1 MLRSGYLTMR
11 RKPRGGVLLFHNN
24 ILRGCMTEDREKA
37 MIYILSFF
45 KNRMAAVNKH
55 NVDKAKELIGLHEI
69 SVSELINKYVELVYK
84 NS

>member
-1 MLRSGYLTMR
+1 
-11 RKPRGGVLLFHNN
+11 
-24 ILRGCMTEDREKA
+24 MTNDREKA

-55 NVDKAKELIGLHEI
+55 NVSQVKELISTHEI
-69 SVSELINKYVELVYK
+69 SVSELVNKYVELVYK

>member
-1 MLRSGYLTMR
+1 M
-11 RKPRGGVLLFHNN
+11 N
-24 ILRGCMTEDREKA
+24 EDRTKA

-69 SVSELINKYVELVYK
+69 SVSELINKYVELVYE

>member
-1 MLRSGYLTMR
+1 
-11 RKPRGGVLLFHNN
+11 
-24 ILRGCMTEDREKA
+24 MTEEREKA
-37 MIYILSFF
+37 MIYLLSFF

>member
-1 MLRSGYLTMR
+1 
-11 RKPRGGVLLFHNN
+11 
-24 ILRGCMTEDREKA
+24 MTEDRDKA

-69 SVSELINKYVELVYK
+69 GASELVDEYVRLVYE